1 MTTNSPAPTDA
12 AAPTVKIDIWSDV
25 ACPWCY
31 VGKRRLETALGR
43 LAESGD
49 GPQVD
54 IEYHSFELAPD
65 TPVDFDGTEVDFLAG
80 HKGMPRAQVEQM
92 LGQMTQLAAAEG
104 LRYDFDALQH
114 TKTLTAHELLHHAK
128 AHGKQV
134 EMKERLLKAYFEEGR
149 HVGRVEELADLAA
162 EVGLDARRS
171 SRRSRTGAGPTTS
184 RPTSTRRAPT
194 GSTACRSSWSTGGT
208 ASRVRRTRR
217 CSSRCCSRRSRS
229 VTRPEP
235 RRPGPHRDAAWKR
248 RISHPVRWNCDSVSP
263 RLDAARTDAGPH
275 VHRRP

>member
-114 TKTLTAHELLHHAK
+114 TKTLRAHELLHHAK

-162 EVGLDARRS
+162 EVGLDRAEVVAALEDGRWADDVQADIDQARAYGINGVPFFVVDGRYGVS
-171 SRRSRTGAGPTTS
+171 GAQDP
-184 RPTSTRRAPT
+184 AVFVQVLQQ
-194 GSTACRSSWSTGGT
+194 AV
-208 ASRVRRTRR
+208 A
-217 CSSRCCSRRSRS
+217 
-229 VTRPEP
+229 E
-235 RRPGPHRDAAWKR
+235 RDAA
-248 RISHPVRWNCDSVSP
+248 
-263 RLDAARTDAGPH
+263 
-275 VHRRP
+275 

>member
-1 MTTNSPAPTDA
+1 MTTNSPAAPDA
-12 AAPTVKIDIWSDV
+12 SAPTVKIDIWSDV

-43 LAESGD
+43 LAEAGD

-104 LRYDFDALQH
+104 LAYDFDALQH

-128 AHGKQV
+128 AQGKQI

-149 HVGRVEELADLAA
+149 HVGRVQELADLAA
-162 EVGLDARRS
+162 EVGLDRAEVVAALEDGRYADDVQADIEQARAYGINGVPFFVVDGRYGVS
-171 SRRSRTGAGPTTS
+171 GAQDP
-184 RPTSTRRAPT
+184 AVFV
-194 GSTACRSSWSTGGT
+194 
-208 ASRVRRTRR
+208 RVLQQA
-217 CSSRCCSRRSRS
+217 
-229 VTRPEP
+229 VAE
-235 RRPGPHRDAAWKR
+235 RDAA
-248 RISHPVRWNCDSVSP
+248 
-263 RLDAARTDAGPH
+263 
-275 VHRRP
+275 